1 MYIEEKME
9 KALNAQV
16 NAEVASAY
24 LYVSMAAWLDANDL
38 PGSAHWMKV
47 QAEEELEHAKKIYD
61 YIDDRGGK
69 TVFGAIAAPKS
80 EWKDVVE
87 LFEEVLAHEQT
98 VTSLI
103 YDLVDLA
110 IGTKDHATVN
120 MLNWF
125 LSEQVE
131 EEKSAT
137 DVLKKFK
144 KMGTSPI
151 ALNHIDKELGARE

>member
-69 TVFGAIAAPKS
+69 TVFGAISAPKS